1 MADRHTEIG
10 GEAHQLPPTAYSALA
25 VLREGDPAKR
35 DAGLE
40 KLVQLYWKPV
50 YFLVR
55 RGWATTNEDAKDMT
69 QDFFAE
75 VVFKATFAE
84 RYSAGKGS
92 FRAYLKGALHNFLA
106 KRARDE
112 NREKRG
118 GGVRHTSL
126 QIRESDL
133 EDLLPDESQLKP
145 EEVFDRAWRRLIL
158 TRATRAMEE
167 RLNAANKR
175 VYYEVFRRYDLD
187 ATQEGVSYE
196 RIARDLG
203 ISTDDVKNYLTR
215 AREEFR
221 QAVRSILCESVGGP
235 DELAAEWNA
244 LFGSA

>member
-55 RGWATTNEDAKDMT
+55 RGWASTNEDAKDMT

-92 FRAYLKGALHNFLA
+92 FGVG
-106 KRARDE
+106 DE
-112 NREKRG
+112 NDSAVGKKR
-118 GGVRHTSL
+118 
-126 QIRESDL
+126 
-133 EDLLPDESQLKP
+133 
-145 EEVFDRAWRRLIL
+145 
-158 TRATRAMEE
+158 
-167 RLNAANKR
+167 
-175 VYYEVFRRYDLD
+175 
-187 ATQEGVSYE
+187 
-196 RIARDLG
+196 
-203 ISTDDVKNYLTR
+203 
-215 AREEFR
+215 
-221 QAVRSILCESVGGP
+221 
-235 DELAAEWNA
+235 
-244 LFGSA
+244 